1 MKKILI
7 AVLMLMMVSVPVLA
21 CECECNQC
29 PTHDPGVN
37 LFQPPDDKDAITCP
51 SVCGRVPGSLK
62 YDGESMSIVCPCTGT
77 GFDCTPPKGQKL
89 IPWFLCDC
97 DMFDELEV
105 KEPLGVVIE
114 ILTPGVKFYTQAGI
128 NPEAIEIYGFKSEAD
143 YCDGDSSNYQEL
155 PYHFDDGDRETV
167 LVTKARRNLF
177 KSGQLYLGICI
188 PALEIDQRIVPLNT
202 VVKVRISLYRNKYIC
217 GVSCG
222 AEVCPCIA
230 PVAFLG
236 CFECCSISGYLP
248 VGEGWWA
255 GVAVTNISNK
265 ESMVILSFANA
276 TGKQIKILTLA
287 PNEVRTFT
295 PDQIGVVLDEPS
307 YVAAKATT
315 NIKLVTFGGCA
326 QGVYALPGTPCGCQ

>member
-37 LFQPPDDKDAITCP
+37 LFQPPSDKDVISCP
-51 SVCGRVPGSLK
+51 NVCGRVPGSLK
-62 YDGESMSIVCPCTGT
+62 YDGESMSVVCPCTGE
-77 GFDCTPPKGQKL
+77 GFDCAQPKGQKL

-97 DMFDELEV
+97 DKFAELEN
-105 KEPLGVVIE
+105 KEKLGVVIE
-114 ILTPGVKFYTQAGI
+114 ILTPGVKFYSEADI
-128 NPEAIEIYGFKSEAD
+128 SPESIDIYGFESEKD
-143 YCDGDSSNYQEL
+143 FCDNERSNHVNLEFNY
-155 PYHFDDGDRETV
+155 DDGDRRTV
-167 LVTKARRNLF
+167 IVTKASRHLF
-177 KSGQLYLGICI
+177 DHEQLYLGICL
-188 PALEIDQRIVPLNT
+188 PAIEIDQRIVPLNT
-202 VVKVRISLYRNKYIC
+202 IVKIRISIYQDKYIC
-217 GVSCG
+217 GYECG

-248 VGEGWWA
+248 VAEGWWA
-255 GVAVTNISNK
+255 GIAVTNISNK

-276 TGKQIKILTLA
+276 TGKQIKVITLA

-295 PDQIGVVLDEPS
+295 PDQIGVVLDGPS

-326 QGVYALPGTPCGCQ
+326 AGVYAVPGTPCGCQ